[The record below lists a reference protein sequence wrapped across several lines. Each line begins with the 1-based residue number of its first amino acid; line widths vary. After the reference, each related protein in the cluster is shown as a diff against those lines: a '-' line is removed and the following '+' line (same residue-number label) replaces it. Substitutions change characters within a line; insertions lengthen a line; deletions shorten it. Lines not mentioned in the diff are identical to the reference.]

1 MLTILGRR
9 LFLTAR
15 VKKRCAARRSRLA
28 VSKKSTVFPCLS
40 TARYQYRSSPR
51 ILMYVSSN
59 LQLLPTAPKPRL
71 RFRLRNA
78 SSSTGTSLMTHRG
91 MIDEHVALLRHL
103 FEIAQTQRVGDIPPH
118 AHQHDVQSKALPL
131 DHASDAVHDRSLVA
145 STKATA
151 L

>member
-51 ILMYVSSN
+51 ILMYVSSS
-59 LQLLPTAPKPRL
+59 LQLLPTGRADPRGDRTL
-71 RFRLRNA
+71 LPPQRYRFGPHCEASRRSQPTRLCSATDNGPLLGRVFGEPHDDPSR
-78 SSSTGTSLMTHRG
+78 SS
-91 MIDEHVALLRHL
+91 A
-103 FEIAQTQRVGDIPPH
+103 
-118 AHQHDVQSKALPL
+118 DV
-131 DHASDAVHDRSLVA
+131 
-145 STKATA
+145 T
-151 L
+151 